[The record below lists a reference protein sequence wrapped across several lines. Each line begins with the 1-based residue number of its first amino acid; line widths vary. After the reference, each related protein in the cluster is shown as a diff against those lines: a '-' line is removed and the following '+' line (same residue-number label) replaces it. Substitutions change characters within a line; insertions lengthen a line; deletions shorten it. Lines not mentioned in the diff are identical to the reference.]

1 MTCELHPPSAIR
13 TLALL
18 ISSSSDAD
26 GTPPCRRCARENQE
40 CILVKSRRGGRRV
53 RRSSIAAAAAGAPP
67 SHASDSADIRGER
80 DQNVTVTPTEADET
94 WRPRPTPP
102 QRPMRP
108 WNEGWEERRSPV
120 QRRRSDG
127 VDDIENHIA
136 SADLLNPSD
145 ALNLL
150 AQVADRDAEGRRESA
165 LQTSQDGQRSEGG
178 SFPVGLGSSSSFPPI
193 SEGHLTVADAARLL
207 GHYHDKYHPYYPIA
221 HKDIFMN
228 DNVSQWVD
236 DEPHL
241 LTAVLTV
248 ASKDEPSWAGIH
260 EACSKY
266 METLISKLIYRG
278 STTVGAVEA
287 LLILAEWAPQRL
299 QEKPT
304 IGRGEEDQ
312 GAWMQV
318 GVAIRLGYLQR
329 LEQTG
334 LYQGKE
340 PKTDQFSRK
349 QLAWAACYMSD
360 RHVSIRLGK
369 GFWSRGPGP
378 NTVLRAADFPTLK
391 AQQMGSD
398 DLSLLFQAHLELTQ
412 LFGNAHDILY
422 SSASHREHLYLG
434 GEYVRYIVGH
444 RPRRSR
450 RCDGRL
456 TIPG

>member
-1 MTCELHPPSAIR
+1 MTVAPSEAEER
-13 TLALL
+13 EPWQSNPT
-18 ISSSSDAD
+18 SS
-26 GTPPCRRCARENQE
+26 
-40 CILVKSRRGGRRV
+40 
-53 RRSSIAAAAAGAPP
+53 
-67 SHASDSADIRGER
+67 
-80 DQNVTVTPTEADET
+80 
-94 WRPRPTPP
+94 
-102 QRPMRP
+102 QRPNLRQ
-108 WNEGWEERRSPV
+108 WNDGWQERSPAP
-120 QRRRSDG
+120 RRRSEG

-145 ALNLL
+145 ALDLL
-150 AQVADRDAEGRRESA
+150 AQVADRDAEGHREM
-165 LQTSQDGQRSEGG
+165 LQHANRNGARTGG
-178 SFPVGLGSSSSFPPI
+178 SIPTGSSSSFPPI
-193 SEGHLTVADAARLL
+193 SEGHLTVADVTRLL
-207 GHYHDKYHPYYPIA
+207 QHYHDKYHPYYPIA
-221 HKDIFMN
+221 HKDIFMSE
-228 DNVSQWVD
+228 NVSQWVD
-236 DEPHL
+236 KEPHL

-266 METLISKLIYRG
+266 MEALISKLIYRG

-334 LYQGKE
+334 LLQGKD
-340 PKTDQFSRK
+340 PKPDQFSRK

-434 GEYVRYIVGH
+434 GEYVRYIVWSLSQTFAFPSMTDKIQDDFTSTLRKWKLVWGSLSCESH
-444 RPRRSR
+444 VHTADLIRY
-450 RCDGRL
+450 
-456 TIPG
+456 